1 MTAHKRDNNAH
12 PLVFRLL
19 KDQKL
24 IFLLSTFLGAA
35 ATGIFFSSLNNF
47 LVDVYDMSADQRGML
62 ETIRELPGMLLIVL
76 LAPFSAIKEGK
87 ILFGATLIIALGIVG
102 AASLSPDVL
111 RVTAWLFV
119 WSVGAHMVMTIRES
133 FCVALSEP
141 ETRGSLFGMVRSL
154 RSLGTIAGTACI
166 WIGMDILGLGY
177 EKLYWFAALITLLSA
192 LVVLFIKEKRHTGTK
207 RRRFVFRTKYSL
219 FYLLAVLFGVRKQIF
234 LVFGPWV
241 LIRIFD
247 QDAPDMAR
255 LLLVS
260 SVVGLFL
267 KPYLGKLIDI
277 LGERTVLIS
286 DSLALLIICACYG
299 LAETTLPQ
307 PLVLPCL
314 FTCFILDDCLFSLRS
329 AHVTYL
335 SKIVESA
342 DELTASISTSYSIEH
357 VVSMIAPII
366 AGVIWVRFGY
376 PWVFFMSA
384 VVAGLMFLVSSKLPP
399 KTGR

>member
-1 MTAHKRDNNAH
+1 MTAHKHYNIH
-12 PLVFRLL
+12 SLVPRLF

-24 IFLLSTFLGAA
+24 IFLFSTFLGAA

-47 LVDVYDMSADQRGML
+47 LVDVYDMSADQRGVL
-62 ETIRELPGMLLIVL
+62 ETIREMPGMLLIVL
-76 LAPFSAIKEGK
+76 LAPFSAVREGR
-87 ILFGATLIIALGIVG
+87 ILFGATLVIALGIVG
-102 AASLSPDVL
+102 VASLSPDVL

-141 ETRGSLFGMVRSL
+141 ETRGRLFGIVRSL
-154 RSLGTIAGTACI
+154 RSLGTIVGAACI
-166 WIGMDILGLGY
+166 WVGMGTLGLGY
-177 EKLYWFAALITLLSA
+177 EKLYWTAALLTLLSA
-192 LVVLFIKEKRHTGTK
+192 LIVLLIKEKRHTGTK
-207 RRRFVFRTKYSL
+207 RKRFVFKKKYSL

-234 LVFGPWV
+234 IVFGPWV

-247 QDAPDMAR
+247 QDAPAMAR
-255 LLLVS
+255 LILAS

-267 KPYLGKLIDI
+267 KPYLGKLIDT
-277 LGERTVLIS
+277 LGERTVLIG
-286 DSLALLIICACYG
+286 DSLMLLMICACYG

-307 PLVLPCL
+307 ALILPCL
-314 FTCFILDDCLFSLRS
+314 FTCFILDDSLFSLRS

-335 SKIVESA
+335 SKIVESP

-366 AGVIWVRFGY
+366 AGLIWVRFGY

-384 VVAGLMFLVSSKLPP
+384 VVAGLMFLASSKLPRKP
-399 KTGR
+399 GR

>member
-1 MTAHKRDNNAH
+1 MTTRKHDNAH
-12 PLVFRLL
+12 PLVPRLF

-24 IFLLSTFLGAA
+24 IFLFSTFLGAA

-47 LVDVYDMSADQRGML
+47 LVDVYDMSAGQRGML
-62 ETIRELPGMLLIVL
+62 ETIREMPGMLLIVL
-76 LAPFSAIKEGK
+76 LVPFSAVKEGR
-87 ILFGATLIIALGIVG
+87 ILFGATLIIALGIMGV
-102 AASLSPDVL
+102 ASLSPDVL

-119 WSVGAHMVMTIRES
+119 WSVGAHVAMTIRES
-133 FCVALSEP
+133 FYIALSEP
-141 ETRGSLFGMVRSL
+141 GTRGRLFGIARSL
-154 RSLGTIAGTACI
+154 KSLGTILGTACI
-166 WIGMDILGLGY
+166 WVGMGILGFGY
-177 EKLYWFAALITLLSA
+177 EKLYWIAALTTLLSA
-192 LVVLFIKEKRHTGTK
+192 LIVLLVKEKRHTGAK
-207 RRRFVFRTKYSL
+207 RRRFVFKKEYSL

-247 QDAPDMAR
+247 QDAPAMAR
-255 LLLVS
+255 LLMVS

-267 KPYLGKLIDI
+267 KPYLGNLIDI
-277 LGERTVLIS
+277 LGERTVLIG
-286 DSLALLIICACYG
+286 DSLVLLIICACYG

-314 FTCFILDDCLFSLRS
+314 FTCFILDDSLFSLRS

-335 SKIVESA
+335 SKIVEST

-357 VVSMIAPII
+357 VVSMMAPII
-366 AGVIWVRFGY
+366 AGLIWVRFGY

-384 VVAGLMFLVSSKLPP
+384 VVAGLMFLASSKLPP
-399 KTGR
+399 KAGR